1 MQNEQCTF
9 PPIYR
14 QMHFENIHCGNV
26 SQTAISIVGLEQ
38 QFIEDIYLINVRIK
52 DSEIDFNLKYVKSI
66 YLKNVT
72 IL

>member
-1 MQNEQCTF
+1 
-9 PPIYR
+9 
-14 QMHFENIHCGNV
+14 MHFENIHCGNV
-26 SQTAISIVGLEQ
+26 SHTAISIVGLEQ

-72 IL
+72 IR